1 MSQKEEYFALGKWLE
16 LANDVYT
23 ESKDLM
29 YKMLTAKRSLNIPAY
44 LLHWS
49 IELYLKAFL
58 MQHGKFEKGHD
69 LNRLFRLC
77 VNIDPRIN
85 DLCLRTDEVPY
96 DQSFWI
102 DRINPYGKDEG
113 GLRYLNKKRPTWSFQ
128 VTIYDFLDDMVEY
141 IKAEVEPTK
150 DITQFL

>member
-1 MSQKEEYFALGKWLE
+1 MSEKEYFALGKWLE
-16 LANDVYT
+16 LANDVYA
-23 ESKDLM
+23 ESKVLM
-29 YKMLTAKRSLNIPAY
+29 YKMLTEKRTLHIPAY

-69 LNRLFRLC
+69 LNRLFKLC
-77 VNIDPRIN
+77 VSIDPHIN
-85 DLCLRTDEVPY
+85 ELSLRTPEVPH
-96 DQSFWI
+96 DQSVWI
-102 DRINPYGKDEG
+102 DKINPYGKDEG
-113 GLRYLNKKRPTWSFQ
+113 GLRYLNKKRTAWEFQ

-141 IKAEVEPTK
+141 IKAQTDHSK